1 MTREEAREKI
11 RQLSEQL
18 EEHNYRY
25 YVLSEPV
32 ISDFEFDRLMKEL
45 ELLEK
50 EYPEFVSPASPTQRV
65 GSDLNNAFVQVKHRY
80 PVLSLSNGYTLEEL
94 TDFDQRVR
102 KELGDDFEYV
112 CELKFDGTSI
122 SLTYEEGVLVQAV
135 TRGDG
140 ETGDDVTANV
150 KTIASVPLRL
160 RGDDIPSPLTV
171 RGEIVMP
178 YAVFE
183 ELNRQREEN
192 GEPLFANPRNAAS
205 GTLKLLNSSVV
216 ARRKLDAWFYMI
228 PGDFPGSATHWE
240 NLQAARRLGFKIS
253 EHTAL
258 CKNLQEVITFLEKW
272 ERERFTL
279 PMATDGV
286 VIKVN
291 SLRQE
296 EMLGYTAKSPR
307 WAMAYKYKAEQ
318 AATRLL
324 SVDYQVGRTGAVTP
338 VANLEPVQ
346 LAGTRVKR
354 ASLHNADIIAGLG
367 LHEGDT
373 VLVEKGGE
381 IIPKIVGVDTSLRHP
396 MAQPIQFISSC
407 PECGTQ
413 LVRSEGEAAFYCSND
428 TGCSPQIKGK
438 IEHFISRKAMNIEGI
453 GSETVE
459 LLYQSGLIRLAPD
472 LYDLRP
478 EQLIPLERM
487 GEKSARRIFTSL
499 EKSRSVPFGRVLFAL
514 GIRFVG
520 ETVAK
525 NLASYAGNIDRL
537 QNMTVEELTAIP
549 EIGER
554 IASSVTGYFKNPA
567 HLEIISRLREKG
579 LQFEAA
585 PSEARTADGPL
596 NGLSIVISGTF
607 RNHSREELKE
617 MIGRYGGKNTSS
629 VSKSTDYLLAGEN
642 MGPGKLEKARNFNI
656 PVISEEDFLKMT
668 GQAPQP

>member
-50 EYPEFVSPASPTQRV
+50 EYPEFVSPASPSQRV

-354 ASLHNADIIAGLG
+354 ASLHNA
-367 LHEGDT
+367 
-373 VLVEKGGE
+373 
-381 IIPKIVGVDTSLRHP
+381 
-396 MAQPIQFISSC
+396 
-407 PECGTQ
+407 
-413 LVRSEGEAAFYCSND
+413 
-428 TGCSPQIKGK
+428 
-438 IEHFISRKAMNIEGI
+438 
-453 GSETVE
+453 
-459 LLYQSGLIRLAPD
+459 
-472 LYDLRP
+472 
-478 EQLIPLERM
+478 
-487 GEKSARRIFTSL
+487 
-499 EKSRSVPFGRVLFAL
+499 
-514 GIRFVG
+514 
-520 ETVAK
+520 
-525 NLASYAGNIDRL
+525 
-537 QNMTVEELTAIP
+537 
-549 EIGER
+549 
-554 IASSVTGYFKNPA
+554 
-567 HLEIISRLREKG
+567 
-579 LQFEAA
+579 
-585 PSEARTADGPL
+585 
-596 NGLSIVISGTF
+596 
-607 RNHSREELKE
+607 
-617 MIGRYGGKNTSS
+617 
-629 VSKSTDYLLAGEN
+629 
-642 MGPGKLEKARNFNI
+642 
-656 PVISEEDFLKMT
+656 
-668 GQAPQP
+668 